1 MVEAST
7 RRPFLICIHFRFPA
21 VRARKLN
28 FSETSTISRDFIQQ
42 GFKRVDY
49 RDWADIY
56 VINTCSVT
64 DNADKEARKLV
75 RQAKRQ
81 NPDSSVVVIGC
92 YAQLKPDE
100 IANLDGVDMVLG
112 AKEKFNLLDHLD
124 KMELSQSTMVFNS
137 NVESLNDFK
146 PSFSIGERT
155 RSYLKVQ
162 DGCDYTCSFC
172 TIPLARGKSRNADV
186 ITTIQKARKI
196 ESYGVKEIVLTGVNV
211 GDFGSNGD
219 ETFLDLISKL
229 DSLENIE
236 RIRISSIEPNLL
248 NKEIIEFCCSSNLFM
263 PHYHMPL
270 QSGSNKLLKAV
281 SYTHLTLPTNR
292 EV

>member
-1 MVEAST
+1 MST
-7 RRPFLICIHFRFPA
+7 EQKIVAFHTMGC
-21 VRARKLN
+21 KLN
-28 FSETSTISRDFIQQ
+28 FSETSTITRDFIQQ

-81 NPDSSVVVIGC
+81 NPNSSVAVIGC

-100 IANLDGVDMVLG
+100 IADLDGVDMVLG
-112 AKEKFNLLDHLD
+112 AEEKFNLLDHLD
-124 KMELSQSTMVFNS
+124 KMELSKDTTVFNTS
-137 NVESLNDFK
+137 IESLNDFK

-172 TIPLARGKSRNADV
+172 TIPLARGRA
-186 ITTIQKARKI
+186 
-196 ESYGVKEIVLTGVNV
+196 GV
-211 GDFGSNGD
+211 
-219 ETFLDLISKL
+219 
-229 DSLENIE
+229 
-236 RIRISSIEPNLL
+236 R
-248 NKEIIEFCCSSNLFM
+248 
-263 PHYHMPL
+263 Y
-270 QSGSNKLLKAV
+270 
-281 SYTHLTLPTNR
+281 
-292 EV
+292 